1 MILPDSPPPPDWVE
15 LGAKPNRGLD
25 LTGLRLPVQSIGND
39 LLNGITTITPS
50 VRYVSF
56 YSWIAL
62 SYLNAR
68 QPDNWGAFRSFA
80 EPVET
85 AIAIGNMLRNRQV
98 TGVVGAR
105 GATRIVDE
113 KTDPAPLTALVEQ
126 LAVNNYFNPC
136 QQLKFLL
143 APTLQVPGLSTE
155 RGKPLAEFI
164 GRAVEKTHLGNRFS
178 SGELISQA
186 TLSDLQEF
194 GQVTYLAGISEE
206 EAELLT
212 DGIIPAVPSGDDEI
226 RRIGTYGCVLGMAD
240 VLGRIPSED
249 DFFKE
254 AQQTKRSLPGA
265 LHEILNG
272 WLKYIVRDAIAV
284 GHEHLLQEV
293 VQNLLILSKSRAA
306 VLSGD
311 VIGRMIQDTQV
322 QNEALDSC
330 GLLRQGENASEVS
343 FEELHSRIE
352 KSTAGDRI
360 TEQGLIRWSGP
371 LSELALIKS
380 IMASP
385 ARALALLP
393 VIWCLTAIRASLW
406 PEPVSN
412 PFEGRV
418 GIGWNAIGIHEVV
431 TPAVKKFIS
440 EGWTLDQVMF
450 ELALRTVE
458 QHLRVSWSRMAV
470 DIGHDVALLTTEADR
485 WQSRPEEK
493 HVRDYRA
500 DRSASRL
507 YQVINWLQQLSLIDK
522 SGLTVRGKLIYH
534 RAVTVLTS
542 EVAV

>member
-1 MILPDSPPPPDWVE
+1 
-15 LGAKPNRGLD
+15 
-25 LTGLRLPVQSIGND
+25 
-39 LLNGITTITPS
+39 
-50 VRYVSF
+50 
-56 YSWIAL
+56 
-62 SYLNAR
+62 
-68 QPDNWGAFRSFA
+68 
-80 EPVET
+80 
-85 AIAIGNMLRNRQV
+85 
-98 TGVVGAR
+98 
-105 GATRIVDE
+105 
-113 KTDPAPLTALVEQ
+113 
-126 LAVNNYFNPC
+126 
-136 QQLKFLL
+136 
-143 APTLQVPGLSTE
+143 
-155 RGKPLAEFI
+155 
-164 GRAVEKTHLGNRFS
+164 
-178 SGELISQA
+178 
-186 TLSDLQEF
+186 
-194 GQVTYLAGISEE
+194 
-206 EAELLT
+206 
-212 DGIIPAVPSGDDEI
+212 
-226 RRIGTYGCVLGMAD
+226 
-240 VLGRIPSED
+240 
-249 DFFKE
+249 
-254 AQQTKRSLPGA
+254 
-265 LHEILNG
+265 
-272 WLKYIVRDAIAV
+272 
-284 GHEHLLQEV
+284 
-293 VQNLLILSKSRAA
+293 
-306 VLSGD
+306 
-311 VIGRMIQDTQV
+311 MIQDTQV

-343 FEELHSRIE
+343 FEELQSRIE

-380 IMASP
+380 IMSSP

-393 VIWCLTAIRASLW
+393 VIWCLTVIRASLW

-440 EGWTLDQVMF
+440 ERWTLDQVMF

-507 YQVINWLQQLSLIDK
+507 YQVINWLQQLSLIDR
-522 SGLTVRGKLIYH
+522 SGLTLRGKLIYH